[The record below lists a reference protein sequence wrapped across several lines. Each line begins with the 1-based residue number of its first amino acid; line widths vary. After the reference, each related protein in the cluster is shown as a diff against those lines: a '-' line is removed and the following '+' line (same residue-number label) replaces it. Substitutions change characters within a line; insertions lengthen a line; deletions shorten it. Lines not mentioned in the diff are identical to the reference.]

1 MAAKKCSQQPCCK
14 PVNYN
19 QCIDMSCWTLED
31 RRYCNIPMNIKSIDC
46 FCVLH
51 ERNCFIEED
60 LFGYDIDEDQ
70 HYLWVDGRCNGIFR
84 VCSKQ
89 VSNNNLQCLSR
100 NNIFKPTHRTPRP
113 TRKYTQ
119 SVTNKSSTTPRLN
132 IGSTTVLPN
141 QQEATTSSTGLL
153 VVLPLVIL
161 AVLVAVILLVYN
173 RKRLRCKKTAVRNKT
188 KTDEDRPYMESVKL
202 DHDIVYDEIRPRQT
216 SGQDKRKSQ
225 IPIYN
230 ICGGNMDTNTDA
242 EKMTNANY
250 YVLERDTIHPNVRVP
265 AQRDLSKTKSD
276 NQSDRPIPLPRR
288 KLTGRLSVE
297 EQAGYFVPV
306 DVKMPDVDKN
316 KVTGNEYFIL
326 EKENNDKENRYVRDT
341 GFVFKQPNRNVE
353 YFVLE
358 KENSGFTET

>member
-1 MAAKKCSQQPCCK
+1 
-14 PVNYN
+14 
-19 QCIDMSCWTLED
+19 
-31 RRYCNIPMNIKSIDC
+31 
-46 FCVLH
+46 
-51 ERNCFIEED
+51 
-60 LFGYDIDEDQ
+60 
-70 HYLWVDGRCNGIFR
+70 
-84 VCSKQ
+84 
-89 VSNNNLQCLSR
+89 
-100 NNIFKPTHRTPRP
+100 
-113 TRKYTQ
+113 
-119 SVTNKSSTTPRLN
+119 
-132 IGSTTVLPN
+132 
-141 QQEATTSSTGLL
+141 
-153 VVLPLVIL
+153 
-161 AVLVAVILLVYN
+161 
-173 RKRLRCKKTAVRNKT
+173 
-188 KTDEDRPYMESVKL
+188 MESVKQ
-202 DHDIVYDEIRPRQT
+202 DHDIVYDEIRPLQT

-276 NQSDRPIPLPRR
+276 SQSDRPIPLPRR